1 MTINVPDLKP
11 TRIYANETDFSSSA
25 ASFIWKK
32 IVNNQNWV
40 EKNCPVGFII
50 YFYASQTLANGSPI
64 DLPNPSIWH
73 KCDGSL
79 ISDSDSPLNGQ
90 NAPNLMDKFF
100 KGSSTIGSTGNQ
112 TTINLQH
119 SHGGQT
125 GVTDDRSPNYPAR
138 TAGGHNT
145 GSPHTH
151 AISTALSSVEPIIP
165 PYVELQIYMRY
176 K

>member
-1 MTINVPDLKP
+1 MTINIPALKP
-11 TRIYANETDFSSSA
+11 TRIYANETDFGTSA

-40 EKNCPVGFII
+40 EKNIPIGLII
-50 YFYASQTLANGSPI
+50 YFYASQTLDTGVPVAV
-64 DLPNPSIWH
+64 PNPEIWT

-79 ISDSDSPLNGQ
+79 ITDSNSPMNGQ
-90 NAPNLMDKFF
+90 HAPDLRDKFF
-100 KGSSTIGSTGNQ
+100 KGSDTIGSTGNQ

-125 GVTDDRSPNYPAR
+125 GVTDDRQPDYQAR
-138 TAGGHNT
+138 SAGGHNT
-145 GSPHTH
+145 GSPHYH
-151 AISTALSSVEPIIP
+151 AISSSLSTVEPIIP